1 MSTLPFACT
10 TSRSD
15 SVSTPSTVPVSRP
28 DGLPSTVVVP
38 PATLTLVLVSGP
50 RAAAPDAG

>member
-38 PATLTLVLVSGP
+38 PATLTLVLVSGR